1 MPQLDLGLVVG
12 PAGPQGIQGPEGPQG
27 PAGPQGPTG
36 ETGPQGPE
44 GPAGP
49 QGPQGV
55 QAPVIN
61 DLTTGGTNVALS
73 AEQGKVLA
81 AGLSGKLSVPQP
93 IPAGTDL
100 NAVTTPGMYYYDGET
115 LPNTPDGIPA
125 FSLLVETIG
134 SYGARGRK
142 QTYTPW
148 HQNVTYT
155 RIFSG
160 DTAVPWSQWVQLVTA
175 TSPRVYD
182 LPVAEGLGGWGYGS
196 KYFKTQ
202 ENVVTLNVNV
212 SILDGVP
219 VTGDTPIGTLP
230 VGFRPLSSIIVPTF
244 CNSGSGGGTGFMI
257 CDGAGAVS
265 IHSAVN
271 WSIAHASLTF
281 LAQN

>member
-1 MPQLDLGLVVG
+1 MAVGDKQFVLMASQLGTAEGVASLDKSGILSQPQQPPTDST
-12 PAGPQGIQGPEGPQG
+12 PTQGSIKPVQSG
-27 PAGPQGPTG
+27 
-36 ETGPQGPE
+36 
-44 GPAGP
+44 
-49 QGPQGV
+49 GV
-55 QAPVIN
+55 HSSLLN
-61 DLTTGGTNVALS
+61 
-73 AEQGKVLA
+73 
-81 AGLSGKLSVPQP
+81 KLSVPQP
-93 IPAGTDL
+93 IPARTDL

-115 LPNTPDGIPA
+115 LPNMPGADNA

-134 SYGARGRK
+134 SYGVRGRK

-160 DTAVPWSQWVQLVTA
+160 DTAAPWSQWVQLA
-175 TSPRVYD
+175 AAASPGVYD

-219 VTGDTPIGTLP
+219 VTGVTPIGTLP
-230 VGFRPLSSIIVPTF
+230 VGFRPLSYIIVPAF
-244 CNSGSGGGTGFMI
+244 CNSGSGGGTGFMT

-265 IHSAVN
+265 ITSAVN

>member
-1 MPQLDLGLVVG
+1 MAVGDKQFVLMASQLGTAEGVASLDQSGILSQPQQ
-12 PAGPQGIQGPEGPQG
+12 P
-27 PAGPQGPTG
+27 PTDSTPTHG
-36 ETGPQGPE
+36 SIKPVQSG
-44 GPAGP
+44 
-49 QGPQGV
+49 GV
-55 QAPVIN
+55 YSSLLN
-61 DLTTGGTNVALS
+61 
-73 AEQGKVLA
+73 
-81 AGLSGKLSVPQP
+81 KLSVPQP
-93 IPAGTDL
+93 IPAGKDL
-100 NAVTTPGMYYYDGET
+100 NTVTVPGMYYHDGET
-115 LPNTPDGIPA
+115 LPNTPGTDKA
-125 FSLLVETIG
+125 FSLLVENIG

-160 DTAVPWSQWVQLVTA
+160 DTAAPWSQWVQLVTA
-175 TSPRVYD
+175 TSPLMYD
-182 LPVAEGLGGWGYGS
+182 LPLAEGLGVWGYGS

-244 CNSGSGGGTGFMI
+244 CNSGSGGGTGFMT

>member
-1 MPQLDLGLVVG
+1 MSVGDKQFVLMASQLGTAEGVASLDQSGILSQPQQPPTDST
-12 PAGPQGIQGPEGPQG
+12 PTQGSIKPVQSG
-27 PAGPQGPTG
+27 
-36 ETGPQGPE
+36 
-44 GPAGP
+44 
-49 QGPQGV
+49 GV
-55 QAPVIN
+55 YSSLLN
-61 DLTTGGTNVALS
+61 
-73 AEQGKVLA
+73 
-81 AGLSGKLSVPQP
+81 KLSVPQP

-100 NAVTTPGMYYYDGET
+100 NAVTTPGMYYHDGET

-160 DTAVPWSQWVQLVTA
+160 DTAAPWSQWVQLA
-175 TSPRVYD
+175 AAASPQVYA
-182 LPVAEGLGGWGYGS
+182 LPVEEGLGGWGYGNQ
-196 KYFKTQ
+196 YFKTQ

-212 SILDGVP
+212 SVLNGTT
-219 VTGDTPIGTLP
+219 VTGHTSIGRLP

-244 CNSGSGGGTGFMI
+244 CNSGSGVGTGFMT

-265 IHSAVN
+265 IYSAVN

>member
-1 MPQLDLGLVVG
+1 MPQLDLGQVVG
-12 PAGPQGIQGPEGPQG
+12 PQ
-27 PAGPQGPTG
+27 
-36 ETGPQGPE
+36 GPQGPE

-49 QGPQGV
+49 QGPQGE

-61 DLTTGGTNVALS
+61 DLTTGGADAALS

-100 NAVTTPGMYYYDGET
+100 NTVTAPGMYYYDGLV
-115 LPNTPDGIPA
+115 LPNTPDGVPA

-160 DTAVPWSQWVQLVTA
+160 DTAAPWSQWVQLAAAV
-175 TSPRVYD
+175 SPQVYA
-182 LPVAEGLGGWGYGS
+182 LPVEEGLGGWEYGS

-219 VTGDTPIGTLP
+219 VTGVTPIGTLP

-244 CNSGSGGGTGFMI
+244 CNSGSGVGTGFMT

-265 IHSAVN
+265 IYSAVN
-271 WSIAHASLTF
+271 WLVAHASLTF

>member
-1 MPQLDLGLVVG
+1 MPQLDLGQVVG
-12 PAGPQGIQGPEGPQG
+12 PQ
-27 PAGPQGPTG
+27 
-36 ETGPQGPE
+36 GPQGPE

-49 QGPQGV
+49 QGPQGE

-93 IPAGTDL
+93 ILPGTDL

-115 LPNTPDGIPA
+115 LPNMPGADNA

-134 SYGARGRK
+134 SYGAQGRK

-148 HQNVTYT
+148 YRNVTYT

-160 DTAVPWSQWVQLVTA
+160 DTAAPDPWSQWVQLVTA
-175 TSPRVYD
+175 TSPWVYD

-219 VTGDTPIGTLP
+219 VTGVTPIGTLP

-244 CNSGSGGGTGFMI
+244 CNSGSGVGTGFMT

-265 IHSAVN
+265 IYSAVN

>member
-1 MPQLDLGLVVG
+1 MPQLDLGLVI
-12 PAGPQGIQGPEGPQG
+12 GPQ
-27 PAGPQGPTG
+27 
-36 ETGPQGPE
+36 GPQGPE

-49 QGPQGV
+49 QGPQGE

-93 IPAGTDL
+93 ILPGTDL
-100 NAVTTPGMYYYDGET
+100 NAVTTPGMYYHDGEN
-115 LPNTPDGIPA
+115 LPNMPGSDKA

-160 DTAVPWSQWVQLVTA
+160 DTAAPWSQWVQLA
-175 TSPRVYD
+175 AAASPLMYD
-182 LPVAEGLGGWGYGS
+182 LPLAEGLGVWGYGC

-212 SILDGVP
+212 AVLNGTT
-219 VTGDTPIGTLP
+219 VTGLTSIGRLP

-244 CNSGSGGGTGFMI
+244 CNSGSGGGTGFMT

-265 IHSAVN
+265 ISSAVN

>member
-93 IPAGTDL
+93 IPARTDL
-100 NAVTTPGMYYYDGET
+100 NAVTAPGMYYYDGEP

-134 SYGARGRK
+134 SYGVRGRK

-148 HQNVTYT
+148 NQNVTYT
-155 RIFSG
+155 RILSG
-160 DTAVPWSQWVQLVTA
+160 DTAAPWSQWVQLVTA

-212 SILDGVP
+212 SVLNGTT
-219 VTGDTPIGTLP
+219 VTGLTSIGRLP
-230 VGFRPLSSIIVPTF
+230 VGFRPLNSIIVPTF
-244 CNSGSGGGTGFMI
+244 CNSGSGGGTGFMT

-265 IHSAVN
+265 IYSAVN
-271 WSIAHASLTF
+271 WYSAHASLTF

>member
-1 MPQLDLGLVVG
+1 MPQLDLGLVI
-12 PAGPQGIQGPEGPQG
+12 GPQ
-27 PAGPQGPTG
+27 
-36 ETGPQGPE
+36 GPQGPE

-49 QGPQGV
+49 QGPQGE

-93 IPAGTDL
+93 IPARTDL
-100 NAVTTPGMYYYDGET
+100 NAVTAPGMYYYDGET
-115 LPNTPDGIPA
+115 LPNMPGADNA

-160 DTAVPWSQWVQLVTA
+160 GTADPWSQWVQLA
-175 TSPRVYD
+175 AAASPWVYD
-182 LPVAEGLGGWGYGS
+182 LPVAEGLGGWWYGS

-212 SILDGVP
+212 STLDGVP
-219 VTGDTPIGTLP
+219 VTGVTPIGTLP
-230 VGFRPLSSIIVPTF
+230 VGFRPLSSIIVPAF
-244 CNSGSGGGTGFMI
+244 CNTGDASGTGFMA
-257 CDGAGAVS
+257 CDAAGVVS
-265 IHSAVN
+265 ITSNVN
-271 WSIAHASLTF
+271 WIVAHASLTF